1 MRTMPNRVA
10 RGTKVVFAFPNN
22 GYSGDKE
29 SLKRLGLSPGAEFTV
44 DSTEVHSWSTSLRL
58 REFPG
63 EVFNTVNFALASQS

>member
-1 MRTMPNRVA
+1 MRTMPVVIP
-10 RGTKVVFAFPNN
+10 RGTKVVFAFPEN
-22 GYSGDKE
+22 GYPADRE
-29 SLKRLGLSPGAEFTV
+29 RLKRLELQPGAEYTV